1 MLMMI
6 IPLTQVPVHR
16 LRAEQPGQPGL
27 GVGEL
32 SVARTDVGP
41 VLKDLTFSFR
51 SWPDTRTALL

>member
-16 LRAEQPGQPGL
+16 QRAKQPGL